1 MRLAVLARLR
11 VRLQRNR
18 GAGRGGAASL
28 LSRGEAREQAEQ
40 RQARRR
46 LLARRTGALIATISV
61 AVVLAVGVF
70 PTRTWLDQRRSSAEA
85 SERLTV
91 LRDQNA
97 ALSERIDGLQTDG
110 EIERLAREQYNLV
123 KPGEEAYAVLPP
135 PLPPLDL
142 PPIFPFG
149 EILPAETGA
158 DAASG
163 TAGAPGASPSTTTP
177 PPPIAPTSG

>member
-1 MRLAVLARLR
+1 MRD
-11 VRLQRNR
+11 R
-18 GAGRGGAASL
+18 GAPSL
-28 LSRGEAREQAEQ
+28 RSRREAREQAER

-46 LLARRTGALIATISV
+46 LLARRTGVLVGTASV

-97 ALSERIDGLQTDG
+97 ALSERIDRLQSDA

-123 KPGEEAYAVLPP
+123 LPGEEAYAVLPP

-149 EILPAETGA
+149 EILPEETGE
-158 DAASG
+158 DAARG
-163 TAGAPGASPSTTTP
+163 TAGAPGAAPSTTTP
-177 PPPIAPTSG
+177 PPPIDPSA